1 MNAWS
6 YQMSRHVFLLTASA
20 ELSGEETMK
29 RLLLTFVCLL
39 AISSLAL
46 AQATTDIASTAGTAG
61 THVRKARTPGGISC
75 GSDPILP
82 TDGTTL
88 QDFVDVSST
97 TYYMVHL
104 KNGHSYSAEV
114 YDSLDAT
121 VSVAAQL
128 QIWSSGCGSQLSTT
142 DVASLDPDLSNNFAD
157 RISWIQSGDA
167 DAILQVINSDS
178 TNSYVYN
185 VRIVDTTLHNP
196 RWSTINGYHTQ
207 YAYVNNTETSI
218 TGTLTV
224 YDNSGNV
231 VISNTGVAVPAGA
244 ENFVTISNPTNLF
257 GFATFAFVGPAG
269 AITADAYFVNP
280 GINAVVSST
289 FAPRNYQH

>member
-1 MNAWS
+1 
-6 YQMSRHVFLLTASA
+6 
-20 ELSGEETMK
+20 MK

-46 AQATTDIASTAGTAG
+46 AQATTDTAGTTGTTG

-82 TDGTTL
+82 TDGTTI

-97 TYYMVHL
+97 SFYMVHL
-104 KNGHSYSAEV
+104 KGGHSYSAEV
-114 YDSLDAT
+114 YDPVDAT
-121 VSVAAQL
+121 ISASAQL
-128 QIWSSGCGSQLSTT
+128 QLWNTGCGTQLPTS
-142 DVASLDPDLSNNFAD
+142 DVASLDPDLSGSFAD

-167 DAILQVINSDS
+167 DAVLEVINPDS

-196 RWSTINGYHTQ
+196 RWSTIAGYHTQ
-207 YAYVNNTETSI
+207 YAFVNNTETSI

-224 YDNSGNV
+224 YDSSGNV
-231 VISNTGVAVPAGA
+231 VTSNTGVAVPAGA
-244 ENFVTISNPTNLF
+244 ENFVSVTNPTNQF

-269 AITADAYFVNP
+269 AITADAYLVNP
-280 GINAVVSST
+280 AINAVVPST